1 LTVPRRTL
9 SKIDRL
15 KSYKRIRLLFA
26 NGQKMKVHS
35 LLVYFQLQPQDVD
48 ESELVHLQ
56 MGVSVGARYFKKAVD
71 RNLIKRRIRE
81 AYRLN
86 NIEVKK
92 ILKEYKLGMDVFF
105 VYTAP
110 EVLLYKQIETSMQK
124 ALQQL
129 TDKIN
134 HFSNSKAE

>member
-1 LTVPRRTL
+1 
-9 SKIDRL
+9 
-15 KSYKRIRLLFA
+15 
-26 NGQKMKVHS
+26 MKVQS

>member
-1 LTVPRRTL
+1 MTVPRRTL